1 MRVVITGGAGFLG
14 RKLGEA
20 LARRGWLA
28 GAEGER
34 REIGEIVLLDRAAPE
49 TPPADRRLSVAVGD
63 VAEPGVLARVLA
75 PGADAIFHLAAVVSG
90 EAEQDFDL
98 GLRVNLDG
106 TRALLE
112 LCRGLPA
119 PPRLVFTSSI
129 GAFGGDLP
137 PVIEDSTPLNPQ
149 TSYGNQKAA
158 CEFLL
163 KDWSRKGF
171 VDGRAVRLPTI
182 VARPGTPNKAA
193 SGFAS
198 SVIREPLMGRDY
210 VCPVPPETRMWMLSP
225 RRVVAAMIH
234 AHDLPAARWGN
245 DRVVNLPGLSVSMSE
260 AVEALRRIG
269 GESAAARVRFE
280 PDPAILKFV
289 DGWPKAF
296 ATKRALALGFEPDSG
311 IDEII
316 RVFIEDEL
324 GGK

>member
-20 LARRGWLA
+20 LARRGWLS
-28 GAEGER
+28 GADGAR
-34 REIGEIVLLDRAAPE
+34 RAIDEIVLLDRAEPE
-49 TPPADRRLSVAVGD
+49 ARPADSRLSVAVGD

-75 PGADAIFHLAAVVSG
+75 PGADAVFHLAAVVSG
-90 EAEQDFDL
+90 EAEQDFEL

-106 TRALLE
+106 TRALLD
-112 LCRGLPA
+112 LCRTLPA

-137 PVIEDSTPLNPQ
+137 PVIDDQTPLNPQ

-182 VARPGTPNKAA
+182 VVRPGRPNKAA

-225 RRVVAAMIH
+225 RRVVAAMIQ
-234 AHDLPAARWGN
+234 AHEIPAVRWGN
-245 DRVVNLPGLSVSMSE
+245 DRVVNLPGLSVSMGEALE
-260 AVEALRRIG
+260 AVRRIG
-269 GESAAARVRFE
+269 GEEAAARVRFA
-280 PDPAILKFV
+280 PDPSILKFV

-296 ATKRALALGFEPDSG
+296 ATPRALALGFEADASV
-311 IDEII
+311 DEII
-316 RVFIEDEL
+316 RAFIEDEL
-324 GGK
+324 REK